1 MLNLFDA
8 FFVTFIVALLGAV
21 PVAPP
26 GVQARPTIN
35 ERLASVKTL
44 KCTFPAMATGTWTKG
59 AAEGA
64 LKPAKLS
71 VGFDSIDTEDGTARV
86 IGDFGPSEIIVRLAN
101 GTLHF
106 LQSFRDGPL
115 YVTTV
120 FPKETRPGWL
130 QAAHSRH
137 EYTEVILPGFTSR
150 PEQYYGECEVGS

>member
-1 MLNLFDA
+1 MLILFDA
-8 FFVTFIVALLGAV
+8 FFGALLAAV
-21 PVAPP
+21 AFPLP
-26 GVQARPTIN
+26 GGLQAKPTIH
-35 ERLASVKTL
+35 ERLASLKTL
-44 KCTFPAMATGTWTKG
+44 KCTFPTMATGTWTKG

-71 VGFDSIDTEDGTARV
+71 VGFDSIDTDDGTARV
-86 IGDFGPSEIIVRLAN
+86 IGDFGPSEIIVRLAS

-120 FPKETRPGWL
+120 FPKETKPGWL
-130 QAAHSRH
+130 QAAHTRH

-150 PEQYYGECEVGS
+150 PEQYYGECEVGQ